1 MVNQIKSTAES
12 IFNRQ
17 DYTAEPASGIE
28 GKAETK
34 AQTWKGE
41 ERTYD
46 MEGGNIR
53 NMNEISK
60 KSGVKEVQS

>member
-34 AQTWKGE
+34 A
-41 ERTYD
+41 
-46 MEGGNIR
+46 
-53 NMNEISK
+53 
-60 KSGVKEVQS
+60 